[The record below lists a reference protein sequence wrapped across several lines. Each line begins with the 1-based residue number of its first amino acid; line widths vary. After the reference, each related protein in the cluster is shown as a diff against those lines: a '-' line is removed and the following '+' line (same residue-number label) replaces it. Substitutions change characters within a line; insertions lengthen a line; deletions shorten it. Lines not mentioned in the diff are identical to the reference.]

1 MQRIAM
7 LGSGFIGR
15 FYADSLQGYRS
26 KDKIVSIYSRREE
39 SARQFAED
47 YKVAHWTTNMEEA
60 IAHPDVTVVC
70 ISLPN
75 NLHEQAVMLC
85 CQHKKAV
92 ITTKP
97 LGRNAQ
103 EA

>member
-15 FYADSLQGYRS
+15 FYSESILGQISRDS
-26 KDKIVSIYSRREE
+26 IVSFYSRREE
-39 SARQFAED
+39 SARKFATD
-47 YKVAHWTTNMEEA
+47 YRCAHWTTEMEQA
-60 IAHPDVTVVC
+60 IAHPDVDLPC

-75 NLHEQAVMLC
+75 NLHEIAVLIVC
-85 CQHKKAV
+85 KHTKHV

-97 LGRNAQ
+97 IGR
-103 EA
+103 